1 MKFWNWSFKLIWHN
15 MNIVQFFQKSL
26 LSNVHNVPYTNSEKR
41 KKENN
46 VLWNRKE
53 SKYIFFLY
61 IFLASGGGFP
71 LYYTM
76 ILQRPRIIV
85 GDSGFEPETSAPEV
99 WGATNEPP
107 ENMHIKPNM
116 TTCKI
121 NNCIYYRSYKIVQ
134 YQYYSY
140 ILYNE

>member
-1 MKFWNWSFKLIWHN
+1 MFIVFLIL
-15 MNIVQFFQKSL
+15 IVRQG
-26 LSNVHNVPYTNSEKR
+26 R
-41 KKENN
+41 KKITFYEIGKKAN
-46 VLWNRKE
+46 
-53 SKYIFFLY
+53 IFFLY

-121 NNCIYYRSYKIVQ
+121 NNCIYYSTV
-134 YQYYSY
+134 SV
-140 ILYNE
+140 LLVHPV